1 MKAKMLKLAVFVL
14 LFFISG
20 VLVAQTNQLNPDDV
34 RNYGAVCGSA
44 GSYAANTQA
53 VQAALQ
59 ARGTAFIPPCALY
72 VSNITLASGNK
83 IYGEGAASNLIA
95 AGTLTATGLLNCSGC
110 NGFDVES
117 LSITDTTSQRLNGLS
132 GITCTSGCADVHI
145 AGNIVQGNYGILLTD
160 GNTVYVDKNVVTAY
174 GDDSGSNIA
183 GAGIAVQG
191 TTTDGYGYN
200 CGGAVGSFVHVTNNI
215 VSGASTGTPAGIIY
229 CQSNYGDVSNN
240 TLNNPGYFG
249 ITVRGPNIT
258 QLSVAGNRVYNSI
271 HEAIIVGEGA
281 TLVSVSNNVL
291 LFGAS
296 SIDYGLTLDGSQGTV
311 TQVHVNG
318 NSFQSCSLT
327 CIYLTDAVNFSF
339 VTGNSVV
346 NTNQSNT
353 QSQAGVVT
361 TGSGNQYNTISN
373 NYISN
378 TSARLGYII
387 LELNGPSGMPSHNVY
402 MDNSGF
408 NMSTGTFSI
417 GNASL
422 NINNQLFK

>member
-1 MKAKMLKLAVFVL
+1 MKALMLRMAVFILLVL
-14 LFFISG
+14 VSG
-20 VLVAQTNQLNPDDV
+20 AIVAQTNQLSPDDV

-44 GSYAANTQA
+44 SSYVSNTQA

-59 ARGTAFIPPCALY
+59 AHGTAFIPPCAIY
-72 VSNITLASGNK
+72 VGNLTLVSGNK
-83 IYGEGAASNLIA
+83 IYGVGGASNLIA
-95 AGTLTATGLLNCSGC
+95 TGTLTAAGLINCSGC

-117 LSITDTTSQRLNGLS
+117 LSITDSASQRLSGLN
-132 GITCTSGCADVHI
+132 GITCTSGCSNVHVV
-145 AGNIVQGNYGILLTD
+145 NNSVQGNYGILITA
-160 GNTVYVDKNVVTAY
+160 GNSVYLDKNTITAY
-174 GDDSGSNIA
+174 GDASGSNIS

-191 TTTDGYGYN
+191 TATDGYGYN
-200 CGGAVGSFVHVTNNI
+200 CGGTLGTFVHVTNNI
-215 VSGASTGTPAGIIY
+215 ISGASTATPAGIIY
-229 CQSNYGDVSNN
+229 CQSNYGDISNN
-240 TLNNPGYFG
+240 TLSSPGYFG

-258 QLSVAGNRVYNSI
+258 QLSVSGNRVYNSI

-281 TLVSVSNNVL
+281 TLINVSNNVL

-296 SIDYGLTLDGSQGTV
+296 SVDYGLTLDGSQGTI
-311 TQVHVNG
+311 TQVHVSG
-318 NSFQSCSLT
+318 NSLQSCSLT

-339 VTGNSVV
+339 VTGNSIV

-353 QSQAGVVT
+353 PGQAGIVT
-361 TGSGNQYNTISN
+361 TGSSNQYNSVSN

-378 TSARLGYII
+378 TSARLGYIV
-387 LELNGPSGMPSHNVY
+387 LELSGPSGMPSHNAY

-422 NINNQLFK
+422 NINNQLFR